1 MGFSTRDIQAR
12 CAALGFWPGPI
23 DGKMGKR
30 TEAAVEAAG
39 EFQRMRGK
47 RLFHESGLHR
57 LHWHWT
63 VGWHKANSTDRQHY
77 HFLFEGDGHEIEA
90 NPVLKV
96 LAHTK
101 NANSGALGL
110 SLCGMVGAVERPFN
124 PGPEPITEAAVAAMI
139 RRSALLA
146 INYDIPVS
154 RWSTLTHAEIQPT
167 LGVAQRQK
175 WDVNY
180 HPGLTAPTD
189 PITAGDW
196 FRARLANQIRQMLQ
210 TGVKFPG
217 VTP

>member
-30 TEAAVEAAG
+30 TEGAVEAATA
-39 EFQRMRGK
+39 FQRARGK
-47 RLFHESGLHR
+47 PLFHASGIHR

-63 VGWHKANSTDRQHY
+63 VGWHKANATDRQHY
-77 HFLFEGDGHEIEA
+77 HFLFEGDGAEIEA

-110 SLCGMVGAVERPFN
+110 SLCGMVKAVERPFSA
-124 PGPEPITEAAVAAMI
+124 GPEPITQAAVDALIRKSAALCV
-139 RRSALLA
+139 AF
-146 INYDIPVS
+146 DIPVS

-175 WDVNY
+175 WDVNFL
-180 HPGLTAPTD
+180 PGMTAPTD
-189 PITAGDW
+189 PITAGNKL
-196 FRARLANQIRQMLQ
+196 RAALGIAVRHL
-210 TGVKFPG
+210 PG
-217 VTP
+217 GA